1 MDWHEQ
7 QMEYLRASERKENEF
22 EHERALFGHLIDA
35 GSATWLFNGV
45 VRRDA
50 FGRGILALTN

>member
-1 MDWHEQ
+1 
-7 QMEYLRASERKENEF
+7 MEYLQASERKENEF